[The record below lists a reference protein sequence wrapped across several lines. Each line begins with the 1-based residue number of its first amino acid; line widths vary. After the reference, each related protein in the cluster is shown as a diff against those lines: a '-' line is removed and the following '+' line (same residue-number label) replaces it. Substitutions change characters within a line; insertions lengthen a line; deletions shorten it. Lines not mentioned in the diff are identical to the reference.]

1 MSIFYDENQ
10 KSFYLGAG
18 KASYVLHGDEDGRRR
33 NQHWG
38 ARVPDGAIQPD
49 LSHYPTLASF
59 DPRTNALPWELP
71 TRGSGWYGEPA
82 VAAANAKG
90 DDMVQLT
97 YVSHAIYMGKN
108 RLPGLPATFARR
120 EGDAETLEIELM
132 DRLPGLRVTAV
143 YGVFERT
150 GAITRSLRL
159 KNESGEDMQINGVLS
174 ASAPVHGSG
183 YDVIHLKG
191 AWARERHVMRQT
203 QGEGE
208 YRIFSQRGASGHE
221 ANPFLALCEKS
232 ATEFSGEVWA
242 VSLVYSG
249 SFEALSYV
257 YNTENSRLSIG
268 LNPDVFTWKLEP
280 GETFVSP
287 EAAMVYSPDGLN
299 GMSHAFHRLYS
310 ENLMRSKWFERDR
323 PILINNWEATYF
335 NFNEEKILQIARRAK
350 ELGVEMLV
358 LDDGWFG
365 KRNTDNCSLGDWVV
379 NPEKLP
385 GGLHGLS
392 DRLHDLGLK
401 FGLWFEP
408 EMISPDSDL
417 YRAHPDWCLHVD
429 GRARVEMRN
438 QLILDL
444 SRKEVQDYIILE
456 SVSAVLESARIEY
469 VKWDMNRNMT
479 EPFSGAQ
486 TPERQKET
494 QHRYML
500 GLYRVLEE
508 ITARFPEILFESCS
522 GGGGRFDPGMLYYMP
537 QTWTS
542 DDSDAAERM
551 FIQYGTS
558 FVYPPC
564 AMGAHVSA
572 VPNHQ
577 TGRTTAMQTRG
588 DVALGGNFGF
598 ELDLSQLSDADAE
611 TVRRLIEREKQV
623 RTLVRTGEFTRL
635 LSPFDHPYA
644 AWQFRARDNSEAL
657 ICAYRLMTRPA
668 TPHLL
673 LRASGLD
680 ESAVYMDDDGNTCSG
695 AALTRYGLWLH
706 LPGDFTSK
714 VIHLRRIG

>member
-18 KASYVLHGDEDGRRR
+18 KASYVLHVDEDGRLL

-82 VAAANAKG
+82 VAATNAKG

-132 DRLPGLRVTAV
+132 DRLTGLRVTAV

-257 YNTENSRLSIG
+257 NNTENSRLSIG

-385 GGLHGLS
+385 GGLNGLS

-444 SRKEVQDYIILE
+444 SRREVQDYIIE

-542 DDSDAAERM
+542 DDSDAVERM

-657 ICAYRLMTRPA
+657 ICAYRLMTMPA

>member
-18 KASYVLHGDEDGRRR
+18 KASYVLHVDEDGRLL

-38 ARVPDGAIQPD
+38 ARVPDGALSPD
-49 LSHYPTLASF
+49 FSHYPTLASF
-59 DPRTNALPWELP
+59 DPRTNALPWEFP

-82 VAAANAKG
+82 VAATNAKG

-132 DRLPGLRVTAV
+132 DRLTGLRVTAV

-221 ANPFLALCEKS
+221 ANPFLALCERS

-257 YNTENSRLSIG
+257 NNTENSRLSIG

-385 GGLHGLS
+385 GGLNGLS

-444 SRKEVQDYIILE
+444 SRKEVQDYIIE

-542 DDSDAAERM
+542 DDSDAVERM

-680 ESAVYMDDDGNTCSG
+680 ESATYMDDDGNTCSG

>member
-18 KASYVLHGDEDGRRR
+18 KASYVLHVDEDGRLL

-71 TRGSGWYGEPA
+71 PRGSGWYGDPA
-82 VAAANAKG
+82 VAATNAKG

-132 DRLPGLRVTAV
+132 DRLTGLRVTAV

-257 YNTENSRLSIG
+257 NNTENSRLSIG

-385 GGLHGLS
+385 GGLNGLS

-444 SRKEVQDYIILE
+444 SRKEVQDYIIE